1 MNSTM
6 QYRANE
12 SNSNCALELDMN
24 CSELVCELSGIE
36 CTAVASLVTQNLT
49 TQLAINTI
57 KNNRLRSAGE
67 RKPRFAAT

>member
-1 MNSTM
+1 
-6 QYRANE
+6 
-12 SNSNCALELDMN
+12 MN

-36 CTAVASLVTQNLT
+36 CTAVASLETQNLT